1 MWGVSHMSLPG
12 VPFWRHLQ
20 LRNLTTSSEQMLPED
35 MKGILNVGKTVDQ
48 SLETRSS
55 AVKVRKYGPYLAIG
69 DCIKQLIDL
78 CWCLDVFFFRGQRV
92 RGGQGINSKHSVH
105 VIQHNEVFLLWD
117 KSDTAHLSPQ
127 IIVKTSCH
135 YTSLW
140 GIKLRDKIYHFP
152 LRFSFV
158 CSQVLNI
165 GCKAFI

>member
-1 MWGVSHMSLPG
+1 MSLPG
-12 VPFWRHLQ
+12 VHIWRRLQ

-35 MKGILNVGKTVDQ
+35 MKGISNVGKTVDQ
-48 SLETRSS
+48 SLETYSS
-55 AVKVRKYGPYLAIG
+55 AVKVRQYGHYLAIG
-69 DCIKQLIDL
+69 DCIEQLIDL

-117 KSDTAHLSPQ
+117 KSDTVHLSPQ
-127 IIVKTSCH
+127 IIFK
-135 YTSLW
+135 TSLW
-140 GIKLRDKIYHFP
+140 GIKVRDQIYHVP

-165 GCKAFI
+165 WCKAFI